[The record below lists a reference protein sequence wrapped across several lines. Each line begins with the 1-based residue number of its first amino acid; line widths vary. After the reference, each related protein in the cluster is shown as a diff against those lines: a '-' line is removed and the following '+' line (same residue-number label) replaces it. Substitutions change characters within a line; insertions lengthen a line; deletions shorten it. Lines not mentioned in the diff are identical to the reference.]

1 MAGVMNASVAVGE
14 GRPNGLLSGV
24 RVLDFGRVFAG
35 PHAALLLRSLGA
47 EVIKVERPV
56 RGDDSRANSYLYP
69 QGISGYF
76 MQQNWGKKSLSL
88 NLKQPQAKDVVQKLV
103 KDSDVLIENFRPGT
117 MAKLGLGW
125 EDLWRLNP
133 RLVMC
138 SISAFGQTG
147 PDSSRAGYGAIAE
160 ARAGIPEMT
169 GEPDG
174 PPMPTVL
181 PIADAMAA
189 SHAFGA
195 ICAALYSRERT
206 GKGEYLDIALLDC
219 AVEMHDW
226 GIQQF
231 LGSRGG
237 MNPTR
242 RGLFDRS
249 IVPWGYFKVRGGWIC
264 LIVSNDSFWGKL
276 GRLMTRPELAD
287 DPRYATVEARAQ
299 HHVDVYRLVSEWI
312 SSFADPDEVLAML
325 QAADLPADRLQSIA
339 EVVKDSQLR
348 ARNMFLDVTH
358 PLLGPLTVL
367 NTAIRSEAASSG
379 LTGLPPLLG
388 QHNEEVL
395 RGLGYSVDEVRQLYD
410 QGIIYRE
417 PLVDDLEHL
426 AAT

>member
-1 MAGVMNASVAVGE
+1 MAGVMNASEAVGE
-14 GRPNGLLSGV
+14 GPPDGLLSGV

-47 EVIKVERPV
+47 DVIKVERPV
-56 RGDDSRANSYLYP
+56 RGDDSRANSYLHP

-88 NLKQPQAKDVVQKLV
+88 NLKQPQAKEVVQKLV
-103 KDSDVLIENFRPGT
+103 KNSDVLIENFRPGT

-147 PDSSRAGYGAIAE
+147 PDASRAGYGAIAE

-231 LGSRGG
+231 LGSRGA

-249 IVPWGYFKVRGGWIC
+249 IVPWGYFKARGGWIC

-276 GRLMTRPELAD
+276 ARLMTRPELAD

-299 HHVDVYRLVSEWI
+299 HHVDVYRLVSDWI
-312 SSFADPDEVLAML
+312 SSFAGADEVLAML

-348 ARNMFLDVTH
+348 ARNMFLDFTH

-367 NTAIRSEAASSG
+367 NTAIRSEAALSG

-395 RGLGYSVDEVRQLYD
+395 RGLGYSADEVRQLYD

-417 PLVDDLEHL
+417 PLVDDLEEL

>member
-1 MAGVMNASVAVGE
+1 MNRPEAVGE
-14 GRPNGLLSGV
+14 AHSDGLLSGV

-35 PHAALLLRSLGA
+35 PHAALLLGSLGA
-47 EVIKVERPV
+47 EVIKIERPV
-56 RGDDSRANSYLYP
+56 YGDDSRANGYLFP
-69 QGISGYF
+69 HGISGYF

-88 NLKQPQAKDVVQKLV
+88 NLKEPQAKAIVERLV
-103 KDSDVLIENFRPGT
+103 ERSDVLIENFRPGT
-117 MAKLGLGW
+117 MAGLGLAW
-125 EDLWRLNP
+125 EDLGRLNP

-147 PDSSRAGYGAIAE
+147 PDASRAGYGAIAE

-231 LGSRGG
+231 LGSRGAI
-237 MNPTR
+237 NPTR
-242 RGLFDRS
+242 RGLFDQS
-249 IVPWGYFKVRGGWIC
+249 IVPWGYFKGRGGWIC
-264 LIVSNDSFWGKL
+264 LIVSNDSFWGNL
-276 GRLMTRPELAD
+276 ARLMTRPELAD
-287 DPRYATVEARAQ
+287 DPRYATVEARAKN
-299 HHVDVYRLVSEWI
+299 HVDVYHLVSEWI
-312 SSFADPDEVLAML
+312 SSFEDADEALAVL

-339 EVVKDSQLR
+339 EVAKDSQLR
-348 ARNMFLDVTH
+348 ARNMFLEIEH

-367 NTAIRSEAASSG
+367 NTAIRSEAAWSG

-395 RGLGYSVDEVRQLYD
+395 RSLGYSVDGVRQLYD
-410 QGIIYRE
+410 QGVLYRE
-417 PLVDDLEHL
+417 PLVDELKQVT
-426 AAT
+426 AS